1 MKQKNLF
8 FILFLTNLIL
18 HPSSI
23 FCLKLKSMQS
33 FSELKD
39 IEADGINLQDMN
51 KIKDIAGLDSMLSNV
66 ATDKIAPQSKPNP
79 SDVESIRNQL
89 LKETM
94 GQSDNSLDNK
104 SININENDIDKIIKD
119 KEQQIEV
126 NPNAVLANIDSLTKS
141 KPAKEEETLTG
152 MESCDDIK
160 KYGKQ
165 RLYCEDKFLLKFVK

>member
-8 FILFLTNLIL
+8 FILILTNLL
-18 HPSSI
+18 LNPSLIS
-23 FCLKLKSMQS
+23 CLKLKSMQS

-39 IEADGINLQDMN
+39 LQADGINLQDIN

-66 ATDKIAPQSKPNP
+66 ASEKTAPQSKPN
-79 SDVESIRNQL
+79 SSEAESIRNQL
-89 LKETM
+89 LKETI
-94 GQSDNSLDNK
+94 GQSDNPLDNK

-126 NPNAVLANIDSLTKS
+126 NPNAVLANIDSLNKS
-141 KPAKEEETLTG
+141 KPAKEEEGLTG

-165 RLYCEDKFLLKFVK
+165 RLYCEDKFLLKFV